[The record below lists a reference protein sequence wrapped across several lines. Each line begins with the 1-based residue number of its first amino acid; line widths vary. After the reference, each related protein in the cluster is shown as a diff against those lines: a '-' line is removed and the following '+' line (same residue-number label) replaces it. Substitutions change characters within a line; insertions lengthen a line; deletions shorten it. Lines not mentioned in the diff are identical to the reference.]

1 MTDTAKSKNDAFVD
15 RLIKICGDR
24 GSTAELRRF
33 WSPTT
38 RHYAYPVLGRLGVAN
53 PQLPDAIV
61 AALYAINPHHANG
74 GATIGKACLNLAGD
88 SGFESFQP
96 HMRRLLSSDDL
107 PELGGQLHRIFKRLE
122 RERIALDYNKLAW
135 NLRNWGKKADEV
147 KTRWAMDFWKAP
159 AELLNIQ
166 DA

>member
-1 MTDTAKSKNDAFVD
+1 MP
-15 RLIKICGDR
+15 
-24 GSTAELRRF
+24 TAEPQSGKPVLI
-33 WSPTT
+33 WQATAALNPSSHT
-38 RHYAYPVLGRLGVAN
+38 YVDSYPVM
-53 PQLPDAIV
+53 I
-61 AALYAINPHHANG
+61 
-74 GATIGKACLNLAGD
+74 
-88 SGFESFQP
+88 S
-96 HMRRLLSSDDL
+96 
-107 PELGGQLHRIFKRLE
+107 ELGGQLHRIFKRLE